1 MAVELAELA
10 AGLPVAASFAV
21 ASGIGTLREG
31 RRRSSLNEAMH
42 ELRRP
47 LQVLS
52 LAVPDR
58 AGEDS
63 AVDSTLR
70 LAAVALER
78 LDREINGGT
87 VGERPLSLSPRLLL
101 EEAARRWE
109 PQAVLRGRSLRLAW
123 DAGEGA
129 VIGRAFELAQAVDNL
144 ISNALEHGSGE
155 VTIEARREGALLS
168 IAVRDAGTRVAGA
181 HPPTRRRSHRRS
193 RRGHGLRVAA
203 RVAREHGGDFEL
215 RCSEQGADAVL
226 RLPLSLA
233 SLSFAEE
240 RR

>member
-21 ASGIGTLREG
+21 AGGIGSVREG

-58 AGEDS
+58 DGNPT
-63 AVDSTLR
+63 VGSTLQ

-78 LDREINGGT
+78 LDREINGGI
-87 VGERPLSLSPRLLL
+87 VDERLQSLSPWLLL
-101 EEAARRWE
+101 EEAARRWG
-109 PQAVLRGRSLRLAW
+109 PQAGLRGRALRLVW
-123 DAGEGA
+123 DAGEA
-129 VIGRAFELAQAVDNL
+129 TILGRAFELAQAVDNL
-144 ISNALEHGSGE
+144 ISNAIEHGSGE
-155 VTIEARREGALLS
+155 VTIEARREAPGIS
-168 IAVRDAGTRVAGA
+168 IAVRDAGAQVAEPQ
-181 HPPTRRRSHRRS
+181 PPSRRRPQRRG

-215 RCSEQGADAVL
+215 RRSERGTVAVL
-226 RLPLSLA
+226 RLPLGLA
-233 SLSFAEE
+233 GLSSVEG